1 MISVLAP
8 AKINLFLRVCGKD
21 DRGYHHLDSLIVFT
35 EFGDQLTLELASD
48 DALSVKGEFS
58 SVLGDAAL
66 AGPGFNRQTP
76 DNIGADNLVMRALD
90 GYRQVGGVIGGLS
103 ITLEKNIPV
112 GAGLGGGSADAAALL
127 RAVNALSSAPLE
139 AATLFKLAA
148 SLGADVPVC
157 LAGGCQRIAG
167 IGDVMTPFTMPQ
179 TGAIL
184 LANPR
189 IQLSTR
195 DVFTHSG
202 IRYSGVAGS
211 LDGLDAAGL
220 VALGNDLTPAALV
233 LVPQIRSC
241 LEIMEAA
248 SGVKCA
254 AMSGSGASCF
264 ALFEQ
269 ASDAKAAAAQ
279 LETAGYW
286 AIASQ
291 IYQVD

>member
-35 EFGDQLTLELASD
+35 KFGDRLTLELAGD

-58 SVLGDAAL
+58 AAL
-66 AGPGFNRQTP
+66 DDTAIAGPGFNRQTP
-76 DNIGADNLVMRALD
+76 NNIGADNLVMRALN
-90 GYRQVGGVIGGLS
+90 GYRQAGGIIGGLS

-127 RAVNALSSAPLE
+127 RAVNTLSSAPLE
-139 AATLFKLAA
+139 AAAMFKLAA

-167 IGDVMTPFTMPQ
+167 IGEAMTPFTMPK

-189 IQLSTR
+189 IPLSTK

-202 IRYSGVAGS
+202 VRYSGVAGS
-211 LDGLDAAGL
+211 LDGLDAAGI
-220 VALGNDLTPAALV
+220 VARGNDLTPAALA
-233 LVPQIRSC
+233 LAPEIRFC
-241 LEIMEAA
+241 LEIINAT

-264 ALFEQ
+264 ALFDYPDD
-269 ASDAKAAAAQ
+269 ASAAAIQ

-286 AIASQ
+286 AITSQ
-291 IYQVD
+291 IHHAD